1 MKVVFDTNI
10 FVSAFIIPGSRGQ
23 EAFLLAHRR
32 KVSLS
37 SSVPILTEA
46 ARILRTKFS
55 QSETD
60 VMAALRMISRAVRM
74 VRPTRKVTVLQDM
87 PDNHILEC
95 AVTAQADLIVT
106 GDRELLALREF
117 EGISIVRLADFLRMV
132 PSE

>member
-23 EAFLLAHRR
+23 EAFLLAQRR
-32 KVSLS
+32 KISLY
-37 SSVPILTEA
+37 SSVPILTET
-46 ARILRTKFS
+46 ARILRTTFS

-60 VMAALRMISRAVRM
+60 VMVALKLVSRAAMM

-106 GDRELLALREF
+106 GDLELLALGEF
-117 EGISIVRLADFLRMV
+117 EGISIVRLADLLRMV

>member
-32 KVSLS
+32 KVSLY
-37 SSVPILTEA
+37 SSVPILTET

-60 VMAALRMISRAVRM
+60 VMAALKLISRAAMM
-74 VRPTRKVTVLQDM
+74 VQATRKVTVLQDM

-106 GDRELLALREF
+106 GDRELLAHREF

>member
-32 KVSLS
+32 KISLY
-37 SSVPILTEA
+37 SSVPMLTET
-46 ARILRTKFS
+46 ARILRTTFS

-60 VMAALRMISRAVRM
+60 VMVSLKLVSRAAMM

-117 EGISIVRLADFLRMV
+117 EGISIVRLADLLRMV

>member
-60 VMAALRMISRAVRM
+60 VMAALRMISRAARM

-95 AVTAQADLIVT
+95 AVTAQTDLIVT